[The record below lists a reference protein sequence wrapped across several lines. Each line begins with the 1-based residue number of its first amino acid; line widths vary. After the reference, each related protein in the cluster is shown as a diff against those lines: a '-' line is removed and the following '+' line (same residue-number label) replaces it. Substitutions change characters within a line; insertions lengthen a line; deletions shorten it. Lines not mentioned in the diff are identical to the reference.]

1 MWTMTGPCL
10 CSDPLTYIYQI
21 NQRNRIMFCSNCG
34 AEVPDNSRFCPKCGN
49 SLSESPVY
57 SAPSAKQAQ
66 GVRPPTYLVLS
77 VIVTIF
83 CCLIFGIIGIVY
95 GSKVDPAWNA
105 GLYDEARE
113 YSRKARNWCLL
124 GLLLNIILWI
134 LYVILV
140 MAGLFSWASFWDN
153 SYLYTACLF

>member
-1 MWTMTGPCL
+1 
-10 CSDPLTYIYQI
+10 
-21 NQRNRIMFCSNCG
+21 MFCRNCG
-34 AEVPDNSRFCPKCGN
+34 AEVPDGSRFCPECGS

-57 SAPSAKQAQ
+57 VSSQNQTQ

-77 VIVTIF
+77 VLVTLF

-95 GSKVDPAWNA
+95 AAKVDPAWNA

-113 YSRKARNWCLL
+113 YSRKARNWALL
-124 GLLLNIILWI
+124 GMSLSIILGI

-140 MAGLFSWASFWDN
+140 LAGLFSWTSFWD
-153 SYLYTACLF
+153 SSHFYTACLF